1 MTSPPYCLFRWCL
14 LTAKSTGVSEKRCME
29 NISQLLPPHPDRFI
43 KSGGEVLNKPWVY
56 PRSNK
61 TNMRTT
67 MTFVMLLATSCCTS
81 QQQSKPQTLH
91 NAEFNW
97 TITIP
102 EGFESVPAE
111 DWEKMQNKGA
121 QAVQNTYGEKVEN
134 LSTVIFVFRKGQF
147 NYLEAN
153 YQPFDPDI
161 DGDYQASCKGVNE
174 VLYATFRTQIPNAS
188 LDSTSSVQS
197 VSGLE
202 FQDRKSVV

>member
-1 MTSPPYCLFRWCL
+1 
-14 LTAKSTGVSEKRCME
+14 
-29 NISQLLPPHPDRFI
+29 
-43 KSGGEVLNKPWVY
+43 
-56 PRSNK
+56 
-61 TNMRTT
+61 MRTT
-67 MTFVMLLATSCCTS
+67 MTFVMMLAISCCTS

-91 NAEFNW
+91 NTEFNW

-102 EGFESVPAE
+102 EGFESVPTG

-153 YQPFDPDI
+153 YQPFDPAT
-161 DGDYQASCKGVNE
+161 DGDYRASCKGVNE
-174 VLYATFRTQIPNAS
+174 ILYETFRTQIPNAS
-188 LDSTSSVQS
+188 LDSTSSIQS

-202 FQDRKSVV
+202 FQKFDISIGLPNGVKLKSQMYSRLFGDKDFSVNIMYADEEPGEKMTTAWLNSVFGSGN